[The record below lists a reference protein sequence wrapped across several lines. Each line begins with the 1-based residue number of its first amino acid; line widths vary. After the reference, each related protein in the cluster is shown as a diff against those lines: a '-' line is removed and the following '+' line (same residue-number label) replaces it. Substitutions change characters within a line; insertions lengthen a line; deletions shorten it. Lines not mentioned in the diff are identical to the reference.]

1 MSQQIKSQVK
11 TIKIMQNSTTEKNTK
26 IMHRIAEKANETLE
40 DHAMNISNQAFNLG
54 CGIGLIPLII
64 ILIGTFIITKGEWV
78 TTIIIT
84 SLTLIMI
91 LGLANLVAYISR
103 KNALRRILES
113 KVIPEIKKD
122 LDMSGLSF
130 SDFMEY
136 LNSNNNERF
145 LQSNLIIDNRKF
157 FKDYPEVDLDTNKYD
172 Y

>member
-1 MSQQIKSQVK
+1 
-11 TIKIMQNSTTEKNTK
+11 
-26 IMHRIAEKANETLE
+26 
-40 DHAMNISNQAFNLG
+40 
-54 CGIGLIPLII
+54 
-64 ILIGTFIITKGEWV
+64 
-78 TTIIIT
+78 
-84 SLTLIMI
+84 MI

-157 FKDYPEVDLDTNKYD
+157 FKDYPEVDLDTNKYE